1 MQTRDTALRIMLQ
14 QILALFFVLA
24 LLGAALVLLRK
35 KGMAQF
41 KTFPYRAARRT
52 GEIKVLDR
60 LPLGPQHSLL
70 LVHVANQKI
79 LVGISPSGCN
89 RIADFGAV
97 SDEMARNEDE
107 CASC

>member
-1 MQTRDTALRIMLQ
+1 MLQ

-24 LLGAALVLLRK
+24 LLAGALVLLRK

-41 KTFPYRAARRT
+41 KAFPYRAARRT

-60 LPLGPQHSLL
+60 LPLSPQHSLV
-70 LVHVANQKI
+70 LVDVENRKMLI
-79 LVGISPSGCN
+79 GISPSGCN
-89 RIADFGAV
+89 RIANFGAV
-97 SDEMARNEDE
+97 SNEPTPNEDE

>member
-1 MQTRDTALRIMLQ
+1 MQTRDAALRIMLQ

-41 KTFPYRAARRT
+41 KTFPYRATRRT

-79 LVGISPSGCN
+79 LVGISPSACN
-89 RIADFGAV
+89 RIADFGAF
-97 SDEMARNEDE
+97 SDEMAPNEDE